1 MRKIHLTISVI
12 VILGM
17 MSFSYTNYSAQVVE
31 NSSPLLRRGSGSEVY
46 IDSLRSL
53 YSRPIS
59 QWPRP
64 TIDSGAIWSEMAV
77 IPKDDTSWSKSD
89 NDPVTRLGMF
99 LFFDP
104 KLSGS
109 NQISCSSCHDPDLSW
124 QDGRVIA
131 LGNDHLQGNRNT
143 QSLLNVFIY
152 SKLFWDGRAAS
163 FESQMVEPL
172 SAHHEMNMDVPTLGK
187 KLSKIKGYDSLFK
200 NAFGSRE
207 RNFDRISKALTAF
220 QKTIKSRATKFDK
233 FMSGNYKE
241 FNDDEV
247 AGLHLFR
254 TKARCMN
261 CHSGP
266 YLTDTSF
273 HNIGLTYYKRK
284 FEDLGLYNVT
294 KRNEDV
300 GKFRTPSLRELERT
314 RPWMHNG
321 LFDNLEG
328 VVNMYNSGMPQKP
341 KTEEQKNDP
350 MFPKTDRLL
359 QPLNLTPQEKA
370 QLVAFLNTLT
380 GVPYRM
386 RRPEIPK

>member
-1 MRKIHLTISVI
+1 MRKIYLAIGVI
-12 VILGM
+12 VVLGM
-17 MSFSYTNYSAQVVE
+17 MSFSYTNYSARSN
-31 NSSPLLRRGSGSEVY
+31 NSYS
-46 IDSLRSL
+46 DSLRSL
-53 YSRPIS
+53 YSLPVS

-64 TIDSGAIWSEMAV
+64 TVDPGAKWSEMAAL
-77 IPKDDTSWSKSD
+77 PKDDTSWLLSD
-89 NDPVTRLGMF
+89 RDPLTRLGMF

-104 KLSGS
+104 KLSGC

-124 QDGRVIA
+124 QDGRVVS

-143 QSLLNVFIY
+143 QSLLNVFIFPQ
-152 SKLFWDGRAAS
+152 LFWDGRASS

-172 SAHHEMNMDVPTLGK
+172 SAHHEMNMEVPTLGE
-187 KLSKIKGYDSLFK
+187 KLDKVKGYDTLFE

-207 RNFDRISKALTAF
+207 RNFDRISKALAAF
-220 QKTIKSRATKFDK
+220 QATIKSRATRFDK
-233 FMSGNYKE
+233 FISGNNKV
-241 FNDDEV
+241 FTDDEI

-284 FEDLGLYNVT
+284 YEDLGRYNVT
-294 KRNEDV
+294 KNNEDV

-350 MFPKTDRLL
+350 MFPQTDPLL
-359 QPLNLTPQEKA
+359 QPLHLTPQEKQ

-380 GVPYRM
+380 GVPFRM
-386 RRPEIPK
+386 RRPEIPR